1 MQIFEPLGLEKKS
14 ISFLKVDLNV
24 VWERELG
31 SKGQRRESS
40 HLHHY
45 SIYGVSSLSARFSVS
60 LHQMDRGW
68 VELGAG
74 K

>member
-1 MQIFEPLGLEKKS
+1 MQVFEPFGLEQKG

-31 SKGQRRESS
+31 SRGQRRESS
-40 HLHHY
+40 HLLHY
-45 SIYGVSSLSARFSVS
+45 SIYGVSSLSVS
-60 LHQMDRGW
+60 LHQMDLGR
-68 VELGAG
+68 VELEAG